1 MYKAKKVTSNNEEI
15 CSDPRTGFFLVRR
28 DYKIIGSCYQ
38 LCKLWSD
45 GFNCTIRTIRI
56 FISYDSAITAYGI
69 LTASS
74 C

>member
-15 CSDPRTGFFLVRR
+15 CYNPRTGFFLIRR

-38 LCKLWSD
+38 LCKVWSD
-45 GFNCTIRTIRI
+45 CTIRTIRI